1 MSHPDNFIK
10 YLQFEKRYSNHT
22 LVAYKTDLDQFIQF
36 MNESIGDF
44 EFIDVTSTQ
53 VRSWVVSLMRNGTSA
68 RSVSRKVTTLKSFYK
83 YLMRE
88 GLIENSPVS
97 SVASPR
103 QGKKLPVFVQ
113 KENLDILL
121 DTGLFPSD
129 FDGKRDKLIISL
141 LYGTGIR
148 LSELK
153 NLEVGNINT
162 NEHVIKVLGKRNK
175 ERIVPYPYSINN
187 DIDEYLKIRNEICG
201 FNKFLLLTSR
211 GEPVYDKLIYR
222 VVNKYLTMV
231 TTIEKKSPHVM
242 RHSFATHLLNNG
254 AELNSVKEL
263 LGHSSLSAT
272 QVYTHTSFEK
282 LKEIYKQAHPRS

>member
-1 MSHPDNFIK
+1 
-10 YLQFEKRYSNHT
+10 
-22 LVAYKTDLDQFIQF
+22 